1 MKITFQFDDGTE
13 VATKAEN
20 LVISQT
26 TAGETPVVVIGYRT
40 AGGLVPALTFP
51 GHYFSAE
58 ALKQHDA
65 KQEK

>member
-1 MKITFQFDDGTE
+1 MKIVLQFDDGTK

-26 TAGETPVVVIGYRT
+26 AAGETPVVVIGYRT
-40 AGGLVPALTFP
+40 AGSVVPTLTFP
-51 GHYFSAE
+51 GHYFSVE
-58 ALKQHDA
+58 TLKQRDA